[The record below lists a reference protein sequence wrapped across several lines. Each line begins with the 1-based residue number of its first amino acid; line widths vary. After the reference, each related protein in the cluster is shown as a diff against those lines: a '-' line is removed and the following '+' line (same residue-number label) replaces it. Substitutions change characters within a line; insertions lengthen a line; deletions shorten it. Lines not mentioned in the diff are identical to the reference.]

1 MLEVLTMSKKVLI
14 LSGSPRKGG
23 NCFADIEEKGVI
35 LAHGGYEKGETINSP
50 YEKQSYEMG
59 KCV

>member
-1 MLEVLTMSKKVLI
+1 MSKKVLI

-35 LAHGGYEKGETINSP
+35 LAHGVYEKGETINSP